1 MWKFVKKGLD
11 RFLEILLTVVMALL
25 VLDVV
30 WQVFTRYTNKF
41 FPEFIEPSDWTGE
54 LATFLLIW
62 VGMLGTSV
70 ALYRGSHLG
79 IDYFVGKL
87 SARKRLY
94 TEVFAFACIAFFS
107 ATVMLAGGARLAFST
122 FERGQVAPALGIKM
136 GYVYLAMPISGF
148 FLVMYSIELMVEKI
162 VAIAKH
168 RDDDGPHPA
177 TEMTQTAD

>member
-1 MWKFVKKGLD
+1 MWKLVKKGLD
-11 RFLEILLTVVMALL
+11 RSLEILLTIVMAGL

-41 FPEFIEPSDWTGE
+41 FPELIEPSDWTGE

-62 VGMLGTSV
+62 VGMLGASV

-79 IDYFVGKL
+79 IDYFMGKL
-87 SARKRLY
+87 PARKRLF
-94 TEVFAFACIAFFS
+94 TEVFVYLCIAVFS
-107 ATVMLAGGARLAFST
+107 LMVMLAGGLKLTVST
-122 FERGQVAPALGIKM
+122 FQRGQIAPALGIKM
-136 GYVYLAMPISGF
+136 GYIYLTMPISGF
-148 FLVMYSIELMVEKI
+148 FLVVYSVELMIEKI

-168 RDDDGPHPA
+168 REDGPHPA